1 MILTSFLRKSLESY
15 PFFWDSLSY
24 WMNYF
29 ILTLISYKNRRWDS
43 MRRFLFHSIN
53 DMRLTFFLL
62 CRTLEWCNEDLWWC
76 SCSSKRNENDIRFWQ
91 SSFIYIY
98 IYINMIFT
106 SFLCKILE
114 SYVSFLKN
122 SLSHWMSYIILT
134 LISYKNRI
142 WSSNVLFQELR
153 ITSIRVNFN
162 ISVDSIFSAKSLL
175 SAIRGLNKKNIICT
189 FLFLMNLFT

>member
-1 MILTSFLRKSLESY
+1 MRFNETISFLFDQSYETDLFFVMQNAWMMQWRSL
-15 PFFWDSLSY
+15 
-24 WMNYF
+24 M
-29 ILTLISYKNRRWDS
+29 
-43 MRRFLFHSIN
+43 MFLFFEEKWEWYSFLAI
-53 DMRLTFFLL
+53 FFH
-62 CRTLEWCNEDLWWC
+62 
-76 SCSSKRNENDIRFWQ
+76 
-91 SSFIYIY
+91 IYLY

-114 SYVSFLKN
+114 SYVFFLKN